1 MQRQLLGEKA
11 MRFDEW
17 YPPYMKRGI
26 VQRECECVDCREAT
40 FWRYD
45 HTTKHERI
53 FFAVCSS
60 ECLDKILASGL
71 RNPTGEI
78 MKALEPKK
86 VAIKAIDQSLGS

>member
-1 MQRQLLGEKA
+1 

-17 YPPYMKRGI
+17 YPPYMQRGI
-26 VQRECECVDCREAT
+26 VQRECECVGCREST

-60 ECLDKILASGL
+60 ECLDKILKSGW
-71 RNPTGEI
+71 RNPTGQI
-78 MKALEPKK
+78 MKPTEPRKA
-86 VAIKAIDQSLGS
+86 AIKAIDQMNS